1 MQITPAA
8 LAATA
13 TSFDTRFQ
21 AAVGSAVAIWNKI
34 ASLIPSN
41 GSSTVHA
48 IMNSIP
54 RAREWLGE
62 RVVHNLASA
71 AYELKNKSYEDT
83 IGVKREAF
91 EDDSLGVYNPA
102 LDMLGQQA
110 ALWPDDLVLAALK
123 AGATSIC
130 HDGQYF
136 FDTDHAAGPGKT
148 QSNKFTL
155 ALTSDNF
162 ASVRTAMRSFVGEDG
177 RNLGVQ
183 PNLLVVP
190 PALEM
195 TARAILMN
203 EKLANGADNPT
214 RGMAELLVVNDLAG
228 ADTTWYLLDVSK
240 PIKPLIFQQRKAP
253 HFDSLTDPTSENVFK
268 HREFLFGFDCRGAG
282 GYGPWFL
289 AATSTPAG

>member
-21 AAVGSAVAIWNKI
+21 AAVGSAVAIWSKI
-34 ASLIPSN
+34 ASLIPST

-54 RAREWLGE
+54 KARKWLGE
-62 RVVHNLASA
+62 RVIHNVASA
-71 AYELKNKSYEDT
+71 AYELKNETYEDT
-83 IGVKREAF
+83 VAIKREAF
-91 EDDSLGVYNPA
+91 EDDSLGVYNPT

-110 ALWPDDLVLAALK
+110 ALWPDDLVIAALK
-123 AGATSIC
+123 AGASTVC

-136 FDTDHAAGPGKT
+136 FDTDHAKPGGT
-148 QSNKFTL
+148 QSNKLAL

-162 ASVRTAMRSFVGEDG
+162 ATVRTAMRSFVGEDG
-177 RNLGVQ
+177 RNLGVN

-195 TARAILMN
+195 TARTILLA
-203 EKLANGADNPT
+203 EKLANGADNMT
-214 RGMAELLVVNDLAG
+214 RGLADILVVNDLAG
-228 ADTTWYLLDVSK
+228 SDTTWYLMDTSK

-268 HREFLFGFDCRGAG
+268 HREFLYGFDCRGAG

-289 AATSTPAG
+289 AAVSTPAG